1 MFLIDKAHQYGNQIA
16 LESDRGVLTY
26 RQLLERSQNLAS
38 DLITEKNDL
47 GGDRIVSLLPPSFDY
62 VVLQW
67 AIWQAGGIFVPLP
80 HQLPNDDLRF
90 LIEDIEPSTIIVENG
105 SLDTVLSFT
114 GRDEVKTMDDY
125 NTDSVKDLPSI
136 NNDRPCMLLYTSGT
150 TGKPKGVV
158 ISHLNLKAQITSL
171 QKAWGWT
178 KQDKTVLTL
187 PLYHVHGI
195 VNILCCALASG
206 ATCRIHPRFDPQ
218 AVWNEFRKG
227 DISLFMAVPT
237 IYAKLIEWYDY
248 VDSDEQMNLGKAV
261 SNLRLTVSGSAPLS
275 TSLFDRWYEISG
287 HRMLER
293 YGMTETGMI
302 LSSPLDG
309 ERRKG
314 TVGQPLPG
322 VSVKLVDEQRQE
334 IAPGVPGEVLVN
346 GKGVFSEYWRRP
358 DETGSS
364 FHKGWFQ
371 TGDLSI
377 EEDGY
382 YRLLGRLNQDIIKT
396 GGHKVSALEIEEVL
410 REHPDINDATV
421 VSIHDNIWG
430 EMVCAAVIPR
440 TELLSDDSI
449 LEWSKDKFIN
459 HKRPRRVL
467 IMNDFPRN
475 NLGKVIKSELR
486 KMFEKPS
493 ELESDDNT

>member
-67 AIWQAGGIFVPLP
+67 SVWQAGGIFVPLP

-371 TGDLSI
+371 TGDLSV

-440 TELLSDDSI
+440 TDLLSDDSI
-449 LEWSKDKFIN
+449 LEWSKDKLIN

-475 NLGKVIKSELR
+475 NLGKVIKNELR
-486 KMFEKPS
+486 EIFEKPS

>member
-1 MFLIDKAHQYGNQIA
+1 MFLINNADQYGDGIA
-16 LESDRGVLTY
+16 LENDRGVLTY
-26 RQLLERSQNLAS
+26 KQLLKQSQTLAS
-38 DLITEKNDL
+38 DLIAKKNDL
-47 GGDRIVSLLPPSFDY
+47 GGERILSLLPPSFDY

-67 AIWQAGGIFVPLP
+67 AVWQAGGIFVPLP
-80 HQLPNDDLRF
+80 NKLTNDDLRF

-105 SLDTVLSFT
+105 SLDTVLPFT
-114 GRDEVKTMDDY
+114 GQYKVKTMDDY
-125 NTDSVKDLPSI
+125 NTDSIKDLPSI
-136 NNDRPCMLLYTSGT
+136 NNDAPCMLLYTSGT

-158 ISHLNLKAQITSL
+158 LSHLNLKTQITSL
-171 QKAWGWT
+171 QEAWGWT

-206 ATCRIHPRFDPQ
+206 ATCIIHPRFDPQ

-237 IYAKLIEWYDY
+237 IYAKLMEWYDC
-248 VDSDEQMNLGKAV
+248 VDTNEQLNLSKAV

-275 TSLFDRWYEISG
+275 KLLFDRWYEISG
-287 HRMLER
+287 HKMLER

-302 LSSPLDG
+302 LSNPLDG

-314 TVGQPLPG
+314 AVGQPLPG
-322 VSVKLVDEQRQE
+322 VSVKLVGEQGQE
-334 IAPGVPGEVLVN
+334 ISPGIPGEVLVK

-358 DETGSS
+358 EETGVS
-364 FHKGWFQ
+364 FHKEWFQ
-371 TGDLSI
+371 TGDLAVE
-377 EEDGY
+377 EEDY

-410 REHPDINDATV
+410 VEHPDINDATV
-421 VSIHDNIWG
+421 VSINDNIWG
-430 EMVCAAVIPR
+430 EIVCAAVIPR

-449 LEWSKDKFIN
+449 LEWSKDKFIT
-459 HKRPRRVL
+459 HKKPRRVL
-467 IMNDFPRN
+467 IVNDFPRN
-475 NLGKVIKSELR
+475 DLGKVIKAELR
-486 KMFEKPS
+486 EMFEKMS

>member
-358 DETGSS
+358 DETGAF

-371 TGDLSI
+371 TGDLSV

-475 NLGKVIKSELR
+475 NLGKVIKSELSE
-486 KMFEKPS
+486 MFEKPS

>member
-150 TGKPKGVV
+150 TGKPKGVI

-178 KQDKTVLTL
+178 KEDKTVLTL

-287 HRMLER
+287 HKMLER

-314 TVGQPLPG
+314 TVGQSLPG

-358 DETGSS
+358 DKTGAF

-371 TGDLSI
+371 TGDLSV

-421 VSIHDNIWG
+421 VAIHDNIWG
-430 EMVCAAVIPR
+430 EIVCAAVIPR

-449 LEWSKDKFIN
+449 LEWSKDKFIT
-459 HKRPRRVL
+459 HKRPRKSL

>member
-1 MFLIDKAHQYGNQIA
+1 MYLIEKAGNFANRIA
-16 LESDRGVLTY
+16 LENDNDVLTY
-26 RQLLERSQNLAS
+26 GQLLEQSQSLAS
-38 DLITEKNDL
+38 GLLKNKDDLEGN
-47 GGDRIVSLLPPSFDY
+47 RIISLLPPSFDY

-67 AIWQAGGIFVPLP
+67 AVWQTGGIFVPLSD
-80 HQLPNDDLRF
+80 QLPIDDLRF

-105 SLDTVLSFT
+105 SLDTVLSFK
-114 GRDEVKTMDDY
+114 GRDEVKTMDDF

-158 ISHLNLKAQITSL
+158 ISHLNLEAQITSL
-171 QKAWGWT
+171 QEAWGWT
-178 KQDKTVLTL
+178 KQDKTLLTL

-195 VNILCCALASG
+195 VNILCCSLASG
-206 ATCRIHPRFDPQ
+206 ATCKIHSRFDPQ

-237 IYAKLIEWYDY
+237 IYAKLMEWFDY
-248 VDSDEQMNLGKAV
+248 VDPNEQLKLAKAL

-275 TSLFDRWYEISG
+275 TSLFDQWSEISG
-287 HRMLER
+287 HKMLER

-302 LSSPLDG
+302 LSNPLYG

-314 TVGQPLPG
+314 AVGQPLPG
-322 VSVKLVDEQRQE
+322 VSMKLVDEQHQE
-334 IAPGVPGEVLVN
+334 IAPGVPGEVIVK

-358 DETGSS
+358 GETRAS

-371 TGDLSI
+371 TGDLSV

-410 REHPDINDATV
+410 REHPDINDACV

-430 EMVCAAVIPR
+430 EIVCAAVIPR

-449 LEWSKDKFIN
+449 LEWSKDKFIT
-459 HKRPRRVL
+459 HKRPRKSL

-475 NLGKVIKSELR
+475 NLGKVIKSDLR
-486 KMFEKPS
+486 EMFEKLS

>member
-38 DLITEKNDL
+38 DLIKGKNDL
-47 GGDRIVSLLPPSFDY
+47 GGDRIVSLLPPSYDY
-62 VVLQW
+62 VILQW
-67 AIWQAGGIFVPLP
+67 AVWQAGGIFVPLP

-371 TGDLSI
+371 TGDLSV
-377 EEDGY
+377 EEDRY

-421 VSIHDNIWG
+421 VAIHDNIWG
-430 EMVCAAVIPR
+430 EIVCAAVISR

-449 LEWSKDKFIN
+449 LEWSKDKLIN

-475 NLGKVIKSELR
+475 NLGKVIKNELR
-486 KMFEKPS
+486 EIFEKPS

>member
-1 MFLIDKAHQYGNQIA
+1 MFLIDKADQYGNGIA

-26 RQLLERSQNLAS
+26 RQLLERSQTLAS

-47 GGDRIVSLLPPSFDY
+47 EGDRIVSQLPPSFDY

-67 AIWQAGGIFVPLP
+67 AVWQAGGIFVPLP
-80 HQLPNDDLRF
+80 HDIPNDDLRF
-90 LIEDIEPSTIIVENG
+90 LIEDIEPSTIIVEKG
-105 SLDTVLSFT
+105 SLDTVLPFT
-114 GRDEVKTMDDY
+114 GRDRVKTMDEY

-158 ISHLNLKAQITSL
+158 ISHLNLEAQITSL
-171 QKAWGWT
+171 QEAWGWT

-206 ATCRIHPRFDPQ
+206 ATCRIHSRFDPQ

-237 IYAKLIEWYDY
+237 IYAKLMEWYDD
-248 VDSDEQMNLGKAV
+248 VNKDEQRNLSKAV

-287 HRMLER
+287 HKMLER

-302 LSSPLDG
+302 LSNPLDG

-314 TVGQPLPG
+314 AVGQPLPG

-334 IAPGVPGEVLVN
+334 ISPGVPGEVLVK

-358 DETGSS
+358 DETEAS
-364 FHKGWFQ
+364 FHKRWFQ
-371 TGDLSI
+371 TGDLSV

-396 GGHKVSALEIEEVL
+396 GGHKVSALEIEEML

-430 EMVCAAVIPR
+430 EIVCAAVIPR
-440 TELLSDDSI
+440 IKLLSDDSI
-449 LEWSKDKFIN
+449 LEWSEDKFIN

-486 KMFEKPS
+486 KMFEKSS
-493 ELESDDNT
+493 EVESDDNT

>member
-150 TGKPKGVV
+150 TGKPKGVI

-371 TGDLSI
+371 TGDLSV

-396 GGHKVSALEIEEVL
+396 GGHKISALEIEEVL

>member
-1 MFLIDKAHQYGNQIA
+1 MYLIDQAENFGHQVA
-16 LESDRGVLTY
+16 LECD
-26 RQLLERSQNLAS
+26 ERSINYGPLLDQAQSLAA
-38 DLITEKNDL
+38 DLIKDQDDL
-47 GGDRIVSLLPPSFDY
+47 ESARIVSLLSPSIDY

-67 AIWQAGGIFVPLP
+67 AVWLAGGVFVPLTVKSSDEE
-80 HQLPNDDLRF
+80 LGF
-90 LIEDIEPSTIIVENG
+90 LFDDIEPTIIVVDEEEK
-105 SLDTVLSFT
+105 DRLST
-114 GRDEVKTMDDY
+114 ISKRYEIK
-125 NTDSVKDLPSI
+125 SVNDFNIVSQNKLPSV
-136 NNDRPCMLLYTSGT
+136 DSHRPCMLLYTSGT

-158 ISHLNLKAQITSL
+158 VTHSNLEAQIKSL
-171 QKAWGWT
+171 QEAWGLSQ
-178 KQDKTVLTL
+178 KDKTVLTL
-187 PLYHVHGI
+187 PLYHVHGN

-206 ATCRIHPRFDPQ
+206 SNCKIHSRFDPE
-218 AVWNEFRKG
+218 AVWNEFRNG
-227 DISLFMAVPT
+227 DLTLFMAVPT
-237 IYAKLIEWYDY
+237 IYAKLMEWYDN
-248 VDSDEQMNLGKAV
+248 VNSNEQMKLSKAV

-275 TSLFDRWYEISG
+275 TSLFERWHEISG
-287 HRMLER
+287 HPMLER

-314 TVGQPLPG
+314 TVGQSLPG

-358 DETGSS
+358 DETGAF

-371 TGDLSI
+371 TGDLSV

-440 TELLSDDSI
+440 TDLLSDDSI
-449 LEWSKDKFIN
+449 LEWSKDKLIN

-467 IMNDFPRN
+467 IINDFPRN

-486 KMFEKPS
+486 EMFEKPS

>member
-47 GGDRIVSLLPPSFDY
+47 GGDRIVSLLPPSYDY

-67 AIWQAGGIFVPLP
+67 AVWQAGGIFVPLP

-171 QKAWGWT
+171 QEAWGWT

-371 TGDLSI
+371 TGDLSV

-396 GGHKVSALEIEEVL
+396 GGHKISALEIEEVL

-421 VSIHDNIWG
+421 VPIHDNMWG
-430 EMVCAAVIPR
+430 EIVCAAVIPR
-440 TELLSDDSI
+440 TKLLSDDSI